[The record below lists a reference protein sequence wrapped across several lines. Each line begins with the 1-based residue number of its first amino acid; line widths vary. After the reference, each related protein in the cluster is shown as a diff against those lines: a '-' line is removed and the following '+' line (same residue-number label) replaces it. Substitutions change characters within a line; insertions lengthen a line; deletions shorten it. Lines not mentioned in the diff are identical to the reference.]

1 MTKTKN
7 ILVTGGAGF
16 IGAHVVRRF
25 VTNYTDYHIYNLDA
39 LTYAGNLENLT
50 DIEAKDNYSFLH
62 GDITDQAYIN
72 KAQLL
77 KLAEPL
83 KKSGYGQYLIQRAKE
98 F

>member
-1 MTKTKN
+1 MEL
-7 ILVTGGAGF
+7 IGRAFAWLDTGT
-16 IGAHVVRRF
+16 HES
-25 VTNYTDYHIYNLDA
+25 L
-39 LTYAGNLENLT
+39 
-50 DIEAKDNYSFLH
+50 IEASNYIKAIETRQGLKVACLEVIAFQM
-62 GDITDQAYIN
+62 GYIN

>member
-1 MTKTKN
+1 M
-7 ILVTGGAGF
+7 G
-16 IGAHVVRRF
+16 
-25 VTNYTDYHIYNLDA
+25 
-39 LTYAGNLENLT
+39 
-50 DIEAKDNYSFLH
+50 
-62 GDITDQAYIN
+62 YIN